1 MSAKV
6 IDIHDLSG
14 GLDRQELTRVKQR
27 FLTLNRE
34 RYRRTLTGL
43 SERQQDFLALLPL
56 IFHVNHPML
65 PGYVSH
71 QTPCGVAHYKPSKD
85 DLRRARG
92 QARSFRYNRALQV
105 RELHIDALFVM
116 GSAGTVGQSEHS
128 DLDIWVCYNPALG
141 ADALAQ
147 LRLKCQHLSRW
158 AEQNIRLEV
167 HFFLMDPGRF
177 HLGQLGSLS
186 SEGSGSAQHY
196 LLLDEFYRTA
206 LWLAGKV
213 PLWWFVPASQEANYQ
228 SYADT
233 LLRQRFVRADD
244 VIDFGGVSETPMSEF
259 VGAGIWHLYK
269 GIEAPHKSMVKLLLL
284 EVYAADQ
291 GREPLALEYKAIV
304 YEREPDADYL
314 DAYVMIYRRLAVYLS
329 GRAQSQRL
337 ELMRRCLYFKVDKP
351 LTRTPT
357 GGQKSWQRKL
367 LETLVAQ
374 WQWPPHQ
381 LYALD
386 SRRQW
391 KAPDVL
397 AERNVLVSEL
407 STSYR
412 LISNISKATRME
424 ASIND
429 EELMVLGRK
438 LHAAFERKASK
449 IEWVNPGISDDL
461 EEQALCFLRQPGTD
475 GGAGFWSLYRGS
487 RAELLARSQAP
498 PALKKSRHFLELLL
512 WCYCNGMLGQGTGLD
527 VEGEGWQLD
536 DAQKQQLL
544 LMLRQWLPLPLSAPS
559 HEAFKSPAVP
569 TRLLMVFNLGVE
581 PQQVLRSKGLHLLS
595 GRHDALD
602 YSGLRENLVLS
613 VDIVQV
619 NSWQE
624 ILCRRYDQDPLV
636 HSLLDYFRLAA
647 PGFRLAAPEFG
658 MAAPGRGPA
667 PPELTIRCL
676 NTQQGPLVVQ
686 RLEELWRDLVGCYY
700 SGTRPANSRYL
711 LETGDEYLLLQFVQQ
726 QPHIQRFKTR
736 AALLEKLSG
745 PLLSYSPLVVDRYA
759 LAGEPLKQLCD
770 VAGQAGIYVL
780 YQLDAGRAQITVLDE
795 KASLFCA
802 DMPYHNQ
809 HTLLRPLQHFIRSV
823 LTRQNLLADL
833 TQAPAS
839 EYSVKFYQWQ
849 GEHGRGHLEARTIAS
864 DISQLAFVNIQ
875 VIAEPGLDEGLSYTV
890 YCDQQEFSAL
900 EHGRELFTTV
910 AEYILSRRQ
919 GAQRYPCYITDLDL
933 SQCRDLLAP
942 QGGLQLSHY
951 LRIKAELEQQLDL
964 ALQAL

>member
-6 IDIHDLSG
+6 IDIHDLSD
-14 GLDRQELTRVKQR
+14 GLDRQELRRVKQR
-27 FLTLNRE
+27 FLALNRE

-85 DLRRARG
+85 DLRRARA
-92 QARSFRYNRALQV
+92 QARSFRYNLELRA

-116 GSAGTVGQSEHS
+116 GSAGTVGQSERS

-141 ADALAQ
+141 ADAQAQ

-213 PLWWFVPASQEANYQ
+213 PLWWFVPASQEANYP

-233 LLRQRFVRADD
+233 LLRQRFVRAND
-244 VIDFGGVSETPMSEF
+244 VIDFGGVAETPLSEF

-269 GIEAPHKSMVKLLLL
+269 GIEAPHKSMLKLLLL

-291 GREPLALEYKAIV
+291 GREPLALEYKATV
-304 YEREPDADYL
+304 YEREPDADAL
-314 DAYVMIYRRLAVYLS
+314 DAYVMIYRRLAAYLS
-329 GRAQSQRL
+329 ERAQRERL

-351 LTRTPT
+351 LTRTPA
-357 GGQKSWQRKL
+357 GGQKSWQRQL

-381 LYALD
+381 LYTLD

-397 AERNVLVSEL
+397 AERNLLVSEL
-407 STSYR
+407 SASYR
-412 LISNISKATRME
+412 LISDISKATRMD
-424 ASIND
+424 ATISD

-438 LHAAFERKASK
+438 LHAAFERKAGK
-449 IEWVNPGISDDL
+449 VEWLNPGISDDL
-461 EEQALCFLRQPGTD
+461 EEPALCFLRQTD
-475 GGAGFWSLYRGS
+475 AEGGADFWALYRGS
-487 RAELLARSQAP
+487 RAELRARHSAP
-498 PALKKSRHFLELLL
+498 SALKKSRNFLELLL
-512 WCYCNGMLGQGTGLD
+512 WCYCNGMLGAGTVLD
-527 VEGEGWQLD
+527 VDGADWDLD

-544 LMLRQWLPLPLSAPS
+544 LVLRQWLPLPLSAPA
-559 HEAFKSPAVP
+559 HEVFKSAAVP
-569 TRLLMVFNLGVE
+569 RRLLMVFNLGVE
-581 PQQVLRSKGLHLLS
+581 PQQALRNKGLHLLS
-595 GRHDALD
+595 SRHDALD
-602 YSGLRENLVLS
+602 YSGLRENLVLT
-613 VDIVQV
+613 VDTVQI

-624 ILCRRYDQDPLV
+624 ILCHHHDHDPLV
-636 HSLLDYFRLAA
+636 HSLLYYFRLV
-647 PGFRLAAPEFG
+647 P
-658 MAAPGRGPA
+658 PGRGLA

-676 NTQQGPLVVQ
+676 NTHQGALVVQ

-711 LETGDEYLLLQFVQQ
+711 LETGDEYLLLQFAQQ
-726 QPHIQRFKTR
+726 QPHILRFKTR
-736 AALLEKLSG
+736 AALLEKLSEAQ
-745 PLLSYSPLVVDRYA
+745 LSHSPLVVDRCA
-759 LAGEPLKQLCD
+759 LVGEPLKALCD
-770 VAGQAGIYVL
+770 LAGQPGVHVL
-780 YQLDAGRAQITVLDE
+780 YQLEAGLAKITLLDE
-795 KASLFCA
+795 KASLFCV
-802 DMPYHNQ
+802 DMPYYNQ
-809 HTLLRPLQHFIRSV
+809 HTLLRPLQHFIRLV
-823 LTRQNLLADL
+823 LTRQNL
-833 TQAPAS
+833 TQPSAS
-839 EYSVKFYQWQ
+839 DSAVQFYQWQ
-849 GEHGRGHLEARTIAS
+849 GEHGRAHLEARSIAS
-864 DISQLAFVNIQ
+864 DISQLEFVNIQ
-875 VIAEPGLDEGLSYTV
+875 VIAEPALDEGLSYTV

-900 EHGRELFTTV
+900 EYGSELFTAV
-910 AEYILSRRQ
+910 ARYILSRRQ
-919 GAQRYPCYITDLDL
+919 GSQHYPCYITDLDL
-933 SQCRDLLAP
+933 SQCRGLLAP

-951 LRIKAELEQQLDL
+951 LRIKAELEQRLDL
-964 ALQAL
+964 ALQSL